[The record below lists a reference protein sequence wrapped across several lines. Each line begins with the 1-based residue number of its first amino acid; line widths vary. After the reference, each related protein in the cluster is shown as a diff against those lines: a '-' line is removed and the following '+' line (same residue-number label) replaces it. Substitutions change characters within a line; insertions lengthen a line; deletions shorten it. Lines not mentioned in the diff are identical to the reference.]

1 MKNGGKNREH
11 GDRTDWADWTDW
23 ISESG
28 QVTDDRYQ
36 MLVLCGDK
44 LSSKID
50 RRKKDNCSEN

>member
-28 QVTDDRYQ
+28 QVTDWISESGQVTDDRYQ
-36 MLVLCGDK
+36 MLVLCRFAD
-44 LSSKID
+44 
-50 RRKKDNCSEN
+50 